1 MTTDSKVNIEAEKA
15 ICAAAY
21 GELEKKYGTVL
32 RAPYEERSL
41 VSERLRAA
49 HCIAINPDVPIRQ
62 TLRHYAVDQRVWPH
76 FLNDADEAVEG
87 KKLSRAEKQSLALQ
101 WASSNVGK
109 QVSLDDLI
117 KECDVSYSMA
127 KKLTEDRLD
136 VFRKVKRGLFEIR
149 DPKADRE
156 ADKAV
161 SKSESDDSPEEN

>member
-15 ICAAAY
+15 ACAVGY
-21 GELEKKYGTVL
+21 EELQKKYGTVF

-49 HCIAINPDVPIRQ
+49 HCIATNPDVPIRQ

-76 FLNDADEAVEG
+76 FLDDAEEFVEG
-87 KKLSRAEKQSLALQ
+87 RKLSRAEKQSLALD
-101 WASSNVGK
+101 WASNNVGK
-109 QVSLDDLI
+109 QVTLDEII

-149 DPKADRE
+149 DPRADRE
-156 ADKAV
+156 ADKAAT
-161 SKSESDDSPEEN
+161 KSESEDSAEEN